1 MTDTTTTTAISTTT
15 SGSVSVDVGLN
26 QSREGTQ
33 FDLEEFRQ
41 NRSAGDETTMEIVP
55 WMRARDIEVT
65 GTGFKPNTQLYALF
79 NERHVGNQTR
89 PAGISVASSPL
100 TVNATKATTTITV
113 ESTQGFPAPPAALTV
128 SKVVDPTVSD
138 RTFDPGDLAPGSGDQ
153 YRWADT
159 SGTSYVTGEKMV
171 YTAWTDTTFTIS
183 ERGADGTTVQ
193 EHKSYTHPVT
203 GETIMPHVTSG
214 VRGQPLVTNELG
226 QMAATF
232 SLPNS
237 DEMRFPI
244 GRGVFRLTDSITNS
258 RMYGDVQTAGEAIFQ
273 AFGQKQVKQERI
285 NALRQ
290 GMVARD
296 DSLRETRIIRGG
308 DSASA
313 STTSTASV
321 FHGWMDP
328 LAQTISIQDPEFP
341 EGVFLSKV
349 SVYFKEKDTSSSPAG
364 VTCQLRTCNNGY
376 PSDEV
381 LPGGQVTMEAADIN
395 VSDDASLPTTFVF
408 EWPQHLKHMQEYA
421 IILQSFSLDYK
432 AWVSRIGEIDV
443 GGTSAISEQPYLGS
457 LFKSQ
462 NASAWT
468 PSQYEDLKFEIY
480 RAKFDNSKTGN
491 LILTNQEL
499 DRPAGFV
506 AKSDSLTRYL
516 KKNPLEISSGS
527 TTVKVNYWGHGMYDV
542 QNNVIIR
549 DAHSE
554 ISDTTLNE
562 GSELTATATTIT
574 LTTSANMA
582 TGGGYVKIDDEVIQ
596 YTGISGNDITGC
608 TRASG
613 GTTATTHEDDS
624 IVQYYVLCGVPLTEI
639 NKTHTQIS
647 GLELDSFEIT
657 TTTTPTKSMTCG
669 GSNTLIT
676 KNVPF
681 DTMYPKVK
689 VMELPGTSV
698 DTYAQ
703 VTTGKTI
710 GSPATGAFTQTAF
723 ERTDNADKFQI
734 PLYEN
739 WEFPRP
745 YVIASQINETNELA
759 GDKSFRLTNTMTSTS
774 DAVTPVIDIGKGQ
787 MGVICIANR
796 INKIDDSG
804 DVGSLTNYKSSLDP
818 IGDNNKCIYLT
829 KEIKLKQE
837 ATAIKVIVDAS
848 VQAEAEIGVY
858 YKIRRSSSEQVFDD
872 IEWTGFNT
880 TGAPDKPVPV
890 SIDADDF
897 REYEFTAGNNDDV
910 ATTTLPLED
919 FSSFAIKVVMKSL
932 NSAKPPILRNFRTLA
947 LAV

>member
-1 MTDTTTTTAISTTT
+1 
-15 SGSVSVDVGLN
+15 
-26 QSREGTQ
+26 
-33 FDLEEFRQ
+33 
-41 NRSAGDETTMEIVP
+41 
-55 WMRARDIEVT
+55 
-65 GTGFKPNTQLYALF
+65 
-79 NERHVGNQTR
+79 
-89 PAGISVASSPL
+89 
-100 TVNATKATTTITV
+100 
-113 ESTQGFPAPPAALTV
+113 
-128 SKVVDPTVSD
+128 
-138 RTFDPGDLAPGSGDQ
+138 
-153 YRWADT
+153 
-159 SGTSYVTGEKMV
+159 
-171 YTAWTDTTFTIS
+171 
-183 ERGADGTTVQ
+183 
-193 EHKSYTHPVT
+193 
-203 GETIMPHVTSG
+203 
-214 VRGQPLVTNELG
+214 
-226 QMAATF
+226 
-232 SLPNS
+232 
-237 DEMRFPI
+237 
-244 GRGVFRLTDSITNS
+244 
-258 RMYGDVQTAGEAIFQ
+258 
-273 AFGQKQVKQERI
+273 
-285 NALRQ
+285 
-290 GMVARD
+290 
-296 DSLRETRIIRGG
+296 
-308 DSASA
+308 
-313 STTSTASV
+313 
-321 FHGWMDP
+321 
-328 LAQTISIQDPEFP
+328 
-341 EGVFLSKV
+341 
-349 SVYFKEKDTSSSPAG
+349 
-364 VTCQLRTCNNGY
+364 
-376 PSDEV
+376 
-381 LPGGQVTMEAADIN
+381 
-395 VSDDASLPTTFVF
+395 
-408 EWPQHLKHMQEYA
+408 MQEYA

-848 VQAEAEIGVY
+848 VQAEAEIEVY

-932 NSAKPPILRNFRTLA
+932 NTSKPPILRNFRTLA